1 MMLLRRGPSPP
12 LHCSSFG
19 RRHIHPAAL
28 VLAAK
33 AAKITKVATTWGWM
47 AASRGSPERAERF
60 RTLTQR
66 AAGAL
71 TLSLGGGGA
80 YIAYQHSERVHVSG
94 RTRLL
99 LTTRE
104 EEIMMA
110 DIAVE
115 SIQSD
120 LNPNKVLLTMDL
132 DGVPPPPLKRRPFGL
147 SHRQVDVMKHAVLTA
162 AQRIVRAVRQ
172 STDLP
177 AGCEKLQWR
186 LTVIDEPDTV
196 NAFVL
201 PNGHMFVYTARAACP
216 SLAPASASPFRLLLR
231 LLPLRA
237 VSASAHRRLPS
248 AAQGVLRDAPSQ
260 DCLAFLLGHECA
272 HAALRHGGAPGG
284 NCVHPCVSDDGAS
297 SVHLGPLRA
306 QAAPT
311 HPRAQPEHLG
321 SLPWPQ

>member
-216 SLAPASASPFRLLLR
+216 SVPPPRPPPSASSSVFCLSARSPHRPIDAS
-231 LLPLRA
+231 PLRRRA
-237 VSASAHRRLPS
+237 CCATRPRKTASPSSSDTSARTRRCATAAHLVETASTP
-248 AAQGVLRDAPSQ
+248 VCLTTAP
-260 DCLAFLLGHECA
+260 
-272 HAALRHGGAPGG
+272 
-284 NCVHPCVSDDGAS
+284 
-297 SVHLGPLRA
+297 HLS
-306 QAAPT
+306 T
-311 HPRAQPEHLG
+311 
-321 SLPWPQ
+321 WPP